1 MTDPITVPHSREA
14 EDAVIGSILFNPEV
28 FPELMGNLRADD
40 FYIHRGRYIW
50 EAFERLTRKG
60 IAIDVI
66 TTGEALKQAGHL
78 DEIGG
83 QVYLVGLLNAVGTS
97 LNADSYAHMVRA
109 AAVRRKILRAASR
122 IAEYCYDETREIDA
136 VYAESL
142 KLLGQA
148 GHDLGTDTNV
158 TTISQAAREHFGQ
171 DGPSDEP
178 VLATG
183 WAALDHLL
191 EGGLTPG
198 LHIPAGRPGT
208 GKSVFMTNLAANWC
222 KVGLRGALFSLEMNN
237 RQNTN
242 RIIANMAGI
251 PLNRV
256 KRKTLLDEDWPPY
269 VQAIETIDAW
279 DLMLHYTPV
288 LTPEKLRATCLR
300 LAAERH
306 LDFVIVD
313 YIQLMNVDGFSDRQN
328 RTQEL
333 SYITRSLKQLSGEL
347 NCPLVAASQL
357 SRAVEN
363 RSTRR
368 PILADLRESGSLEQ
382 DADNVIFLWTEQDYS
397 DTHAVRPEKIAV
409 NVSLAKQRDGN
420 IGDSQFILH
429 GKYARMENTK
439 SQQPHNYDR

>member
-1 MTDPITVPHSREA
+1 MTDPITIPHSRES
-14 EDAVIGSILFNPEV
+14 EEAVLGSVLFNPDV
-28 FPELMGNLRADD
+28 FPELMGSLRAND
-40 FYIHRGRYIW
+40 FYIHRCRFVW
-50 EAFERLTRKG
+50 DAFERLTRQG

-66 TTGEALKQAGHL
+66 TTGEALRQAGHL

-83 QVYLVGLLNAVGTS
+83 QAYLVGLLNAVGTS
-97 LNADSYAHMVRA
+97 LHADSYARMVRA
-109 AAVRRKILRAASR
+109 AAVRRKMLRAASR
-122 IAEYCYDETREIDA
+122 IAEYCYDESREIDA
-136 VYAESL
+136 TYAESL

-158 TTISQAAREHFGQ
+158 TTISQAIREHFDQ
-171 DGPSDEP
+171 DGPSDERI
-178 VLATG
+178 LATN
-183 WAALDHLL
+183 WTALDKLL

-208 GKSVFMTNLAANWC
+208 GKSVFMTNLAATWC
-222 KVGLRGALFSLEMNN
+222 KAGLRGALFSLEMNN

-242 RIIANMAGI
+242 RIIANVAGI
-251 PLNRV
+251 QLNRV

-279 DLMLHYTPV
+279 DLAMHYTPV

-300 LAAERH
+300 LAAERP

-313 YIQLMNVDGFSDRQN
+313 YIQLMSVDGFSDKQN
-328 RTQEL
+328 RVQEL
-333 SYITRSLKQLSGEL
+333 SYITRHLKQLSGEL

-368 PILADLRESGSLEQ
+368 PNLADLRESGSLEQ
-382 DADNVIFLWTEQDYS
+382 DADNVIFLWTGRDYS
-397 DTHAVRPEKIAV
+397 DTHAVRPEKIAI
-409 NVSLAKQRDGN
+409 NISLAKQRGGN
-420 IGDSQFILH
+420 IGDFQLNLH
-429 GKYARMENTK
+429 GKYARMENPKITG
-439 SQQPHNYDR
+439 

>member
-1 MTDPITVPHSREA
+1 MTVPITVPHSRES
-14 EDAVIGSILFNPEV
+14 EEAVLGSVLFNPEV
-28 FPELMGNLRADD
+28 FPELMGSLNVDD
-40 FYIHRGRYIW
+40 FYIHRCRFVW
-50 EAFERLTRKG
+50 DAFERLTRQG

-66 TTGEALKQAGHL
+66 TAGEALRQAGHL

-83 QVYLVGLLNAVGTS
+83 QAYLVGLLNAAGTS
-97 LNADSYAHMVRA
+97 LHADSYARMVRA
-109 AAVRRKILRAASR
+109 AAVRRKMLRAASR
-122 IAEYCYDETREIDA
+122 IAEYCYDESREIDA
-136 VYAESL
+136 TYAESL

-158 TTISQAAREHFGQ
+158 TTISQAIREHFDQ
-171 DGPSDEP
+171 DGPSDERI
-178 VLATG
+178 LATN
-183 WAALDHLL
+183 WTALDKLL
-191 EGGLTPG
+191 DGGLTPG

-208 GKSVFMTNLAANWC
+208 GKSVFMTNLAATWC
-222 KVGLRGALFSLEMNN
+222 KAGLRGALFSLEMNN

-242 RIIANMAGI
+242 RIIANVAGI
-251 PLNRV
+251 SLNRV
-256 KRKTLLDEDWPPY
+256 KRKMLLDEDWPPY

-279 DLMLHYTPV
+279 DLAMHYAPV

-300 LAAERH
+300 LAAERP

-313 YIQLMNVDGFSDRQN
+313 YIQLMSVDGFSDKQN

-333 SYITRSLKQLSGEL
+333 SYITRHLKQLSGEL

-368 PILADLRESGSLEQ
+368 PNLADLRESGSLEQ
-382 DADNVIFLWTEQDYS
+382 DADNVIFLWTERDYS
-397 DTHAVRPEKIAV
+397 DTHAIRPEKIAV

-420 IGDSQFILH
+420 IGDFQLILH
-429 GKYARMENTK
+429 GKYARMENPKITG
-439 SQQPHNYDR
+439 